1 MFQQTNIAVSPSNFS
16 EQAAELLR
24 LADVRTT
31 PARVTVLATLL
42 MQPRA
47 LSHLELHETLA
58 HLDRVTLYRA
68 LDCLTEAG
76 LAHKISSDDR
86 SFRYS
91 ASANTTSIQDK
102 AEANSQHVSTPHQHG
117 HFKCNRCARVFCLE
131 QNLYSSALQQQLQ
144 ASMQLTT
151 HRDFKIQ
158 EIDLTI
164 KGWCA
169 DCVTAPNEN

>member
-1 MFQQTNIAVSPSNFS
+1 MSTINFNA
-16 EQAAELLR
+16 QAEELLR

-42 MQPRA
+42 QEPRA
-47 LSHLELHETLA
+47 LSHLELHEALA

-76 LAHKISSDDR
+76 LAHKISGDDR

-91 ASANTTSIQDK
+91 ASANKFPIVNIAETS
-102 AEANSQHVSTPHQHG
+102 SQRVGTPHQHG
-117 HFKCNRCARVFCLE
+117 HFKCNQCARVFCLE
-131 QNLYSSALQQQLQ
+131 QNLYSQALQHQLQ
-144 ASMQLTT
+144 ASLQLTT

-158 EIDLTI
+158 DIDLTI

-169 DCVTAPNEN
+169 DCVAPPNAN

>member
-1 MFQQTNIAVSPSNFS
+1 MSTSNFS

-24 LADVRTT
+24 LAAVRTT
-31 PARVTVLATLL
+31 PSRVTVLATLL
-42 MQPRA
+42 QQPRA

-68 LDCLTEAG
+68 LECLTEAG
-76 LAHKISSDDR
+76 LAHKINSDDR

-91 ASANTTSIQDK
+91 ASAGVNTTSIQNI
-102 AEANSQHVSTPHQHG
+102 AEASSQHASAPHQHG
-117 HFKCNRCARVFCLE
+117 HFKCNQCARVFCLE
-131 QNLYSSALQQQLQ
+131 QNLYSQALQHQLQ
-144 ASMQLTT
+144 ASLKLTT

-158 EIDLTI
+158 DIDLTI

-169 DCVTAPNEN
+169 DCVAPANKN